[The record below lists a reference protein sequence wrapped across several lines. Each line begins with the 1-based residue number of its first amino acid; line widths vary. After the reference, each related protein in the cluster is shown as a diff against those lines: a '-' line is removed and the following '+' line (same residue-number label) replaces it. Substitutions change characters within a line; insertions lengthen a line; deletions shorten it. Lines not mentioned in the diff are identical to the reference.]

1 LLGVVVCDSSQSYWA
16 STEAKKLFKLL
27 DDEQDALNAITN
39 QMELLSDVLS
49 GAKSYWSVVVRL
61 EKDDDLTAHQKW
73 IIQIHCQYLYCSL
86 YYAKEMM
93 SISQKWDRCCQEAVK
108 HLLLCGMISIP
119 KP

>member
-1 LLGVVVCDSSQSYWA
+1 
-16 STEAKKLFKLL
+16 L

-39 QMELLSDVLS
+39 QIELLSDVLS
-49 GAKSYWSVVVRL
+49 GAKSYLSVVVRL

-73 IIQIHCQYLYCSL
+73 IVQIHCQYLYCSL

-108 HLLLCGMISIP
+108 HLLLCGM
-119 KP
+119 KA